1 MAICPTHIR
10 FAPHLYGGPAP
21 ACCQP
26 FVPSP
31 IWSRLYGGPA
41 SPCCQPFDP
50 PPICM
55 RVMHQLAVSHSIPN
69 LLYGDLF
76 DTHWVRPRLDDL
88 YTEDLHQLA
97 VSHSIP
103 NLLYGDLVDTH
114 SVRPRLDDCYTEDLH
129 HHAVSHSIP
138 DTLPSHGHAL
148 DPQSFVCLFVG
159 GLSSPIRVEKQNYT
173 KSFISPVGKDL
184 SPDHSFYLLA
194 R

>member
-55 RVMHQLAVSHSIPN
+55 RDM
-69 LLYGDLF
+69 
-76 DTHWVRPRLDDL
+76 
-88 YTEDLHQLA
+88 HQLA